1 MIYIYI
7 CMYSCFRYC
16 QSISG
21 TDISYQNLA
30 CGAHFQVKITAYL
43 KILIGIK
50 FCNTKQCRARLS
62 PLPVELSSF
71 TGSKFSPKKGESN
84 L

>member
-1 MIYIYI
+1 MYI
-7 CMYSCFRYC
+7 FLFKHC

-30 CGAHFQVKITAYL
+30 CGAHFQVKIIAYL
-43 KILIGIK
+43 EMLIGIK
-50 FCNTKQCRARLS
+50 SLTTKQCRAGLS

-71 TGSKFSPKKGESN
+71 TWSKFSPKKGESN

>member
-1 MIYIYI
+1 MYIFL
-7 CMYSCFRYC
+7 FRHC

-30 CGAHFQVKITAYL
+30 CGAYFQVKIIAYL
-43 KILIGIK
+43 KMLIGIK
-50 FCNTKQCRARLS
+50 SLNTKQCRARLS
-62 PLPVELSSF
+62 PPCVKLSRF
-71 TGSKFSPKKGESN
+71 IGGTFSPQKGDTN